1 MQATLRAALIFS
13 ALAAVAGCASSASK
27 DAASGPRYTAEEK
40 AAMTEEEKLA
50 IYNENVRD
58 KDQVTCS
65 AQRSTGSHMT
75 RRVCKSYE
83 EREAEREAA
92 EDALRNSRRL
102 PAGESGG
109 N

>member
-1 MQATLRAALIFS
+1 MMQATLRAALIVT

-27 DAASGPRYTAEEK
+27 DAASGPKYTAEEK

-75 RRVCKSYE
+75 RRVCKSAAQ
-83 EREAEREAA
+83 RAAEQEAA
-92 EDALRNSRRL
+92 EDSLRNSRRL
-102 PAGESGG
+102 PAAEGG

>member
-1 MQATLRAALIFS
+1 MS

-27 DAASGPRYTAEEK
+27 DTASGPKYTAEEK

-58 KDQVTCS
+58 KDRVTCT

-75 RRVCKSYE
+75 RRVCKSAE
-83 EREAEREAA
+83 QRRVEREAA
-92 EDALRNSRRL
+92 EDSLRNSRRL
-102 PAGESGG
+102 PAGETGG